1 MLISVLLIAIAG
13 VVYFILLGQWHT
25 TAFAAG
31 RTNTVKVYSYGAEA
45 AADTDKSPG
54 LTECGEVIRGSE
66 VTRYSQSVT
75 EGGVTY
81 HKVKVKAYADGTE
94 PGGEDLY
101 MPEESTAKT
110 IGKTVLETETFVRT
124 PATI

>member
-1 MLISVLLIAIAG
+1 MMKKVNSGVLMLISVLLIAIAG

-81 HKVKVKAYADGTE
+81 HKVKVKAAE
-94 PGGEDLY
+94 LWLY
-101 MPEESTAKT
+101 STT
-110 IGKTVLETETFVRT
+110 ITARPKPYQMR
-124 PATI
+124 